1 MRRPGQTCGAGRAGA
16 SVVLVTAQSQASR
29 PPRVILT
36 KQREVSSGMSC
47 DSVLSVHPFRV
58 FICNINE
65 DVYDKLIKLDMTRS
79 STAEL
84 AESP

>member
-1 MRRPGQTCGAGRAGA
+1 MWGWEGRGFRGAGH
-16 SVVLVTAQSQASR
+16 SPVTGFSA
-29 PPRVILT
+29 PRVILT
-36 KQREVSSGMSC
+36 KQREVSSGMPC